1 MRRLATRLAVMMFA
15 LTAGAALAGIAA
27 VWVITGGLERRE
39 LGRALDRSHEV
50 VDGALRRRLELL
62 ELVVGLLGRD
72 PPFRA
77 YVTEGDAP
85 SILDNLQE
93 RLARSGCDAF
103 FVTDRAGAL
112 LADTRRPG
120 AAGVDPAASRFVDPA
135 REGRTVSGLWRDRD
149 GRLYLAASAPIV
161 QGGTDLAGTIV
172 ALDAVDDAF
181 ATELGGAA
189 GAHVV
194 VYAKDAKEPSG
205 ASFVAGRA
213 EVDRVATA
221 GASRV
226 AIGGEEFAA
235 RSFPLEGLDG
245 TAVGRLVVLRS
256 LERELSALRSVQT
269 ALLWV
274 GATAMILA
282 VGASVVLARRITR
295 PVADL
300 VTATERLAA
309 GDLDAV
315 VPVAEDDEIGAL
327 ADAFRA
333 MVHELKEKADMEVYL
348 ASVVRG
354 AAVAASSPA
363 AGESAATMTNAGQV
377 LAGRF
382 ELGPQ
387 LGSGGMGTVY
397 LAFDRTVG
405 ERVALKVLKAG
416 SGPPERSEHFVHEV
430 RLARRITH
438 RNVVR
443 THDIV
448 TLDTG
453 WALSMEYVEG
463 MSLATLMQRGRLPF
477 AAALGIAR
485 QIAAGLEAAHAQGIV
500 HRDLKPGNVLLDG
513 RGVAKI
519 ADFGLAQIQGSG
531 VAQHGRLAG
540 TPLYMSPEQAQGRTA
555 DARSDVYA
563 AGVVF
568 FQLFCGAPPFDAPTT
583 GELLQQQV
591 RQRPPQPRSLSVD
604 LPEDIELVILRALE
618 KAPEARFASAREL
631 SLALKA
637 KKRAGVATG
646 PFHERPELS

>member
-1 MRRLATRLAVMMFA
+1 MS
-15 LTAGAALAGIAA
+15 
-27 VWVITGGLERRE
+27 
-39 LGRALDRSHEV
+39 LGRR
-50 VDGALRRRLELL
+50 
-62 ELVVGLLGRD
+62 
-72 PPFRA
+72 
-77 YVTEGDAP
+77 
-85 SILDNLQE
+85 
-93 RLARSGCDAF
+93 
-103 FVTDRAGAL
+103 
-112 LADTRRPG
+112 
-120 AAGVDPAASRFVDPA
+120 
-135 REGRTVSGLWRDRD
+135 
-149 GRLYLAASAPIV
+149 
-161 QGGTDLAGTIV
+161 
-172 ALDAVDDAF
+172 DDASP
-181 ATELGGAA
+181 ELGGAA

-194 VYAKDAKEPSG
+194 VYAEGAEEPSG

-213 EVDRVATA
+213 EVDHVGTA
-221 GASRV
+221 GTPRV

-235 RSFPLEGLDG
+235 RSFPLEGLDR
-245 TAVGRLVVLRS
+245 TVVGRLVILRS
-256 LERELSALRSVQT
+256 LDRELSALRSVQT

-274 GATAMILA
+274 GATAVILA
-282 VGASVVLARRITR
+282 VGANTVLARGITR
-295 PVADL
+295 PVAGF
-300 VTATERLAA
+300 VTAGALAP
-309 GDLDAV
+309 GPDAV
-315 VPVAEDDEIGAL
+315 VPCVYDDEIGAL

-333 MVHELKEKADMEVYL
+333 MVRELKEKADMEVYL

-354 AAVAASSPA
+354 AAVAASSPG

-382 ELGPQ
+382 ELGPE
-387 LGSGGMGTVY
+387 LGSGGVGTVY

-416 SGPPERSEHFVHEV
+416 AGSPERSEHFVHEV

-531 VAQHGRLAG
+531 VAQAHGRIAG

-583 GELLQQQV
+583 GELLE
-591 RQRPPQPRSLSVD
+591 RHIHRPPPQPRALRAD

-618 KAPEARFASAREL
+618 KAPEARFASAGEL
-631 SLALKA
+631 SLALRA